1 MKPPVDQRYCTGF
14 AIASGYKTSEYARVE
29 FGAGSESERNT
40 RARYCLILRSALARF
55 VSSVA
60 SLRASTALLRG
71 ELPFSVP
78 EDGLVPLWNAPR
90 QVDLCQSVCDS
101 AIQ

>member
-40 RARYCLILRSALARF
+40 RARYCLIPETPLTSQKPF
-55 VSSVA
+55 EGSS
-60 SLRASTALLRG
+60 LLGYVR
-71 ELPFSVP
+71 L
-78 EDGLVPLWNAPR
+78 
-90 QVDLCQSVCDS
+90 Q
-101 AIQ
+101 